1 MIHYDYPAKP
11 KIFIHRSG
19 RTARAGRSGCVYSLI
34 KMEETMY
41 LTEIALYIGRKLTCD
56 KKDLYSNNKAVYGRV
71 PEEVL
76 NPFME
81 AMEKIKRNQDYF
93 KEFDVSEKAFK
104 QFLKTRKKAS
114 RASLENSKLMDF
126 NTINPLFDENEEG
139 DSKAAKKMILD
150 IKNFKPK
157 SAYLELTKI
166 KQVKNGGEKDSFLK
180 IVNNM
185 KKIEQ
190 KNHEKHELEKQK
202 EEFPS
207 DNDENPLENT
217 AIHEKKENNGV
228 RLNKRRMNQI
238 TGDNIEKKQ
247 KKSDFKHPT
256 QFISAEQDMVFLLI
270 FSLINDK
277 SFKKASEKSGCF

>member
-1 MIHYDYPAKP
+1 
-11 KIFIHRSG
+11 
-19 RTARAGRSGCVYSLI
+19 
-34 KMEETMY
+34 MY

-71 PEEVL
+71 PEELL
-76 NPFME
+76 NPYME

-139 DSKAAKKMILD
+139 DAIAAKKMILE
-150 IKNFKPK
+150 IKNYKPK

-166 KQVKNGGEKDSFLK
+166 KQVDNSSESFLK

-185 KKIEQ
+185 KKIE
-190 KNHEKHELEKQK
+190 KKLHEKHELEKKK
-202 EEFPS
+202 EELPS
-207 DNDENPLENT
+207 DNDENFEESLE
-217 AIHEKKENNGV
+217 IHEKKGNDGI
-228 RLNKRRMNQI
+228 RLNKRRLSQI
-238 TGDNIEKKQ
+238 TGNNIEKKQ
-247 KKSDFKHPT
+247 KKIDFKHPT
-256 QFISAEQDMVFLLI
+256 QFITAEQNLVFY
-270 FSLINDK
+270 
-277 SFKKASEKSGCF
+277 